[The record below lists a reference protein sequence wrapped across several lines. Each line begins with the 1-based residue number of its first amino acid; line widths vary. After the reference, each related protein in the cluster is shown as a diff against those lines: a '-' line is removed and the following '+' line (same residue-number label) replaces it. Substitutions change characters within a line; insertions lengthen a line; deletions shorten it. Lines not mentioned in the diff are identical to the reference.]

1 MLRVN
6 FWERWAIS
14 SVPNS
19 SDELIFEK
27 RRAFLGQKYGHKA
40 GVETDK
46 TQVFVI
52 LSSFCDLVH
61 AQGEVHLF
69 AKRSE
74 RAQNHK

>member
-52 LSSFCDLVH
+52 LSSFCDLV
-61 AQGEVHLF
+61 QVQSVVDLF
-69 AKRSE
+69 AK
-74 RAQNHK
+74 